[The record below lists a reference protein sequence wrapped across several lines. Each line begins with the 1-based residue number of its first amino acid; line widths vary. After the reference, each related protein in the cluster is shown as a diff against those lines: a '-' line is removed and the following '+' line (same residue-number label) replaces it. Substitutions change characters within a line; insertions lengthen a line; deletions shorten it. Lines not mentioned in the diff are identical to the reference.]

1 MIIEESLTFFFG
13 RNLFRVSPYYIE
25 RVPFLIFGI
34 LKIYGAQILKATGR
48 RESILAQHDM
58 SIFTNNIY
66 GSFMA
71 DTIPF

>member
-1 MIIEESLTFFFG
+1 MIIGESLTFC
-13 RNLFRVSPYYIE
+13 FRSELISSLPLLLSGFL
-25 RVPFLIFGI
+25 FLIFGI
-34 LKIYGAQILKATGR
+34 LKIYGAQILKATGP